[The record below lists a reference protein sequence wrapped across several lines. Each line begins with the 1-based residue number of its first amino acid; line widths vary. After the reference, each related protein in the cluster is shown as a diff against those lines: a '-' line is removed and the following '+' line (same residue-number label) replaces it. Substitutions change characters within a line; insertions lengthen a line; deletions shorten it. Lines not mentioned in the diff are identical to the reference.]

1 MYTYISIYL
10 YTCIYVYM
18 YIYMYIYTYVYTYIN
33 IHIYICTYIYMYIYI
48 HTRPYTYTRI
58 RRVMG
63 GGLVI
68 LLECRV
74 QMVCRIEVCK
84 IRTGTCGCRAHCVH
98 MWVPCGCR
106 AHCVQNTRVQKY
118 IRANTCKCQV
128 RYGVCISA
136 AAS

>member
-1 MYTYISIYL
+1 
-10 YTCIYVYM
+10 
-18 YIYMYIYTYVYTYIN
+18 MYIYTIHTYVY
-33 IHIYICTYIYMYIYI
+33 IHIYICIYIYTYIYIYIYI

-58 RRVMG
+58 RCVMG

-84 IRTGTCGCRAHCVH
+84 IRTGTCGCC
-98 MWVPCGCR
+98 

-118 IRANTCKCQV
+118 IRANTGAVCKCQV
-128 RYGVCISA
+128 RYGGLYVSSSILMNMCVCI
-136 AAS
+136 